1 MRTFSYNSIFFSV
14 HVGHDSTADNGS
26 DQLSYLNLSLAL
38 ILTVI
43 VANFLKVLVMLIV
56 LRERETQ
63 YLVTVGDSV
72 ASFLANPDAT
82 TRRLSNKSK
91 EEIKW
96 YTEAPDPIKKAF
108 NEDETPN
115 SGTIWRAE
123 KRTYG
128 SVIGVAG
135 RVLTI
140 VM

>member
-1 MRTFSYNSIFFSV
+1 MA
-14 HVGHDSTADNGS
+14 HDLAADGES

-38 ILTVI
+38 ILAVI

-82 TRRLSNKSK
+82 TRHFSNKSK
-91 EEIKW
+91 EEIRW
-96 YTEAPDPIKKAF
+96 YTEAPDPIRKAF
-108 NEDETPN
+108 NDDVTPN
-115 SGTIWRAE
+115 PGTIWRAE

-128 SVIGVAG
+128 SVIGVAS

-140 VM
+140 VIEVFAADYAKI